1 LIFTSSDSFYRDHPG
16 ASLSLRLAMVFMAC
30 LTANAQA
37 DQVEINWEAD
47 GRFGYE
53 ALLDGEAMAE
63 VCGPLNENDV
73 VEWKLKSATPVDFNI
88 HYHQGD
94 EVVYPARINGTR
106 ELGDR
111 LNITLTQTYC
121 WMLTNPKQSPTVIE
135 LNLQLN
141 PD

>member
-1 LIFTSSDSFYRDHPG
+1 
-16 ASLSLRLAMVFMAC
+16 MAC
-30 LTANAQA
+30 LAANAHA
-37 DQVEINWEAD
+37 EQVEINWEAD

-53 ALLDGEAMAE
+53 ALLAGEAMTE

-94 EVVYPARINGTR
+94 EVVYPARVNSVR

-111 LNITLTQTYC
+111 LNVTLTQSYC
-121 WMLTNPKQSPTVIE
+121 WMLTNPQPGPTVIE
-135 LNLQLN
+135 LDLQLN

>member
-1 LIFTSSDSFYRDHPG
+1 
-16 ASLSLRLAMVFMAC
+16 
-30 LTANAQA
+30 
-37 DQVEINWEAD
+37 
-47 GRFGYE
+47 
-53 ALLDGEAMAE
+53 
-63 VCGPLNENDV
+63 
-73 VEWKLKSATPVDFNI
+73 
-88 HYHQGD
+88 
-94 EVVYPARINGTR
+94 VVYPARINGTR